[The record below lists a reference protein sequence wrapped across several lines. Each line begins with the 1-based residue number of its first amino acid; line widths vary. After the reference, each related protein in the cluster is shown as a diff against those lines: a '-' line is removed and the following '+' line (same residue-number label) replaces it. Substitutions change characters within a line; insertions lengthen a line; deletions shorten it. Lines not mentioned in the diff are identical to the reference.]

1 MHRNSQKLHIFT
13 KIFFAFLFLVVVTV
27 SVLLFRNSLQIHSF
41 IEWRTSV
48 YLTDVTYQIVDKV
61 NGRIEQSVQTLRML
75 RDSAIL
81 FESPQVESFLERKKS
96 FAGYDDLRLFSTPEE
111 ARAWLEEAYP
121 GVYMDTEMALKGETQ
136 LLFAPDQ
143 DAMIYC
149 VSDTSDEDLAVIIG
163 IKTQETLKKL
173 LNNEC
178 FNGQG
183 TSFAVTRDGQA
194 ITTPG
199 RIDLYQELRKLQTG
213 HTSDEDIALLE
224 QMEADAHAGKSGTM
238 LFEDI
243 GAKGVMIRYEPL
255 DYSGWYIITIIPANI
270 ISMETESLSN
280 YNLFLT
286 AIVIFLLFIS
296 MLGLTISHQKN
307 QKKLSQLAFCDEL
320 TGGMNDTSF
329 RMTAQRYMKEQEG
342 QYVLV
347 SMDIQDFK
355 MINQVYGTQ
364 EGNRTLRYVYRT
376 LLSQLRSDEP
386 MARNCG
392 DVFFFLLKDRDK
404 TTICTRLLK
413 IYEAVN
419 KFNQELKEPYYLEL
433 YFGIYQPE
441 SGDEALADMQEKANI
456 ARKHKKGDDRYRY
469 NFYDEEVQKR
479 NIREKELMGMVDYS
493 LRNGDFLIYLQPKVQ
508 LENNRIAGAEA
519 LIRWKH
525 PELGMLSPAMFIPSA
540 ERYRLISQLD
550 LFVFEEVCRTLA
562 RWKAEGRELLPISV
576 NLSRQNM
583 DTPNFLDD
591 YRKLCKKYDVNPNLI
606 EFELT
611 ETILFEDPQGIKCF
625 IDEMH
630 ASGFQCSLD
639 DFGTGFSA
647 LGLLNDLDVDAIKL
661 DQSFFR
667 GKNDTRRGRYIVE
680 SILRLAAQ
688 LHIRTVAEGIDELRQ
703 VEYLRQAA
711 CDMIQGF
718 YFFKPMPVEEFEAAA
733 YEDQHLR
740 TLAPPQQNA
749 GSGESQEL
757 SAAWNPS
764 TEKNIILFSYFL
776 DEDKVVF
783 SVPFSPV
790 LKNQTTIQNATALFR
805 SSDLIHKNDRT
816 DFFRAVERCRRER
829 VWVESTL
836 RFYLTDGRY
845 EWLETHLHLHKNTC
859 AAMGGETI
867 TGILVDMAGWKS
879 ELNRWKEK
887 ANRDALTGL
896 YNREFFEHYVR
907 LKLRSEEL
915 NTAALIFIDVDD
927 FKQANDTLGHAF
939 GDDILCCMAKRILG
953 VFRQTDIAARYGG
966 DEFVVFVPS
975 VGREILETRLQQL
988 CEAFQQPYRNGSLIY
1003 QISGSVGA
1011 ALFPDDGK
1019 DYKTLLEHADE
1030 ALYEA
1035 KNRGKGRYMLYGQFP
1050 YPKENG
1056 EQ

>member
-1 MHRNSQKLHIFT
+1 MRRNIRKPRIFVR
-13 KIFFAFLFLVVVTV
+13 IFLASLFLVVVIV
-27 SVLLFRNSLQIHSF
+27 SALLFRNSLQIHSF

-61 NGRIEQSVQTLRML
+61 NDRIEQSVQTLRML

-81 FESPQVESFLERKKS
+81 FEPSQAESFLERKKS

-111 ARAWLEEAYP
+111 AEIWLEKEYP
-121 GVYMDTEMALKGETQ
+121 NVNMDTEMALQGETQ
-136 LLFAPDQ
+136 LLFASEQ

-149 VSDTSDEDLAVIIG
+149 VPDTSDEDLAVIIG

-183 TSFAVTRDGQA
+183 TSFAITRDGHT

-199 RIDLYQELRKLQTG
+199 RMDLYQELRELQTG
-213 HTSDEDIALLE
+213 DTSEENLALLD
-224 QMEADAHAGKSGTM
+224 QMEADVDAGKSGTL
-238 LFEDI
+238 LFQDI
-243 GAKGVMIRYEPL
+243 GQKGVMLRYEPL
-255 DYSGWYIITIIPANI
+255 NYSGWYIVTIIPANI
-270 ISMETESLSN
+270 ISMGTESLSN

-286 AIVIFLLFIS
+286 AIVIFLLFVS
-296 MLGLTISHQKN
+296 MLGLTVNHQKN

-320 TGGMNDTSF
+320 TGGMNDTKF
-329 RMTAQRYMKEQEG
+329 RLTAQQIMQEQQG

-364 EGNRTLRYVYRT
+364 EGNRTLRYIYQTLRT
-376 LLSQLRSDEP
+376 QLRGDEP
-386 MARNCG
+386 MARNYG
-392 DVFFFLLKDRDK
+392 DVFFFLLKNRDE
-404 TTICTRLLK
+404 TAICTRLMK

-419 KFNQELKEPYYLEL
+419 RFNQDLKEPYYLEL

-441 SGDEALADMQEKANI
+441 DGQETLADMQEKANI
-456 ARKHKKGDDRYRY
+456 ARKQKKGDDRYRY
-469 NFYDEEVQKR
+469 NFYDEEEQRR

-493 LRNGDFLIYLQPKVQ
+493 LRNGDFLVYLQPKVQ
-508 LENNRIAGAEA
+508 LDNNRISGAEA

-525 PELGMLSPAMFIPSA
+525 PELGMLSPALFIPSA
-540 ERYRLISQLD
+540 ERYRMINRLD

-562 RWKAEGRELLPISV
+562 RWKEEGRELLPISV

-591 YRKLCKKYDVNPNLI
+591 YRNLCRQYDVNPNLI

-711 CDMIQGF
+711 CDTIQGF
-718 YFFKPMPVEEFEAAA
+718 YFFKPMTVEEFETVA
-733 YEDQHLR
+733 YEGKQLK
-740 TLAPPQQNA
+740 T
-749 GSGESQEL
+749 L
-757 SAAWNPS
+757 SAKPEMNEEQNGALSVLRDSS

-776 DEDKVVF
+776 DEDKVIF
-783 SVPFSPV
+783 SIPFSPV
-790 LKNQTTIQNATALFR
+790 LKDQTIIANAAALFR
-805 SSDLIHKNDRT
+805 SSELIHKNDRAE
-816 DFFRAVERCRRER
+816 FFRTVDRCRREHI
-829 VWVESTL
+829 WVESTL
-836 RFYLTDGRY
+836 RFYLADGRY
-845 EWLETHLHLHKNTC
+845 EWLETHLHVHKN
-859 AAMGGETI
+859 ANAVVGSEMI
-867 TGILVDMAGWKS
+867 TGILVNMTGWKS

-896 YNREFFEHYVR
+896 YNREFFEHNVR
-907 LKLRSEEL
+907 GQLRSEEL
-915 NTAALIFIDVDD
+915 HSAALIFIDVDD
-927 FKQANDTLGHAF
+927 FKRANDTLGHAF

-953 VFRQTDIAARYGG
+953 VFRHTDIAARYGG

-988 CEAFQQPYRNGSLIY
+988 CEAFQQPYGNGAMNY
-1003 QISGSVGA
+1003 QISGSIGA
-1011 ALFPDDGK
+1011 ALFPDDGR

-1030 ALYEA
+1030 ALYQA
-1035 KNRGKGRYMLYGQFP
+1035 KKSGKGRYALYSQLRFGR
-1050 YPKENG
+1050 ERD
-1056 EQ
+1056 

>member
-27 SVLLFRNSLQIHSF
+27 SVLLFRNSLQIHSV
-41 IEWRTSV
+41 IEWRTSA

-111 ARAWLEEAYP
+111 AKAWLEEAYP

-199 RIDLYQELRKLQTG
+199 RIDLYQELRELQTG
-213 HTSDEDIALLE
+213 HTSDENIALLE
-224 QMEADAHAGKSGTM
+224 QMEADVHAGKSGTM

-243 GAKGVMIRYEPL
+243 GAKGVMIRYESL

-667 GKNDTRRGRYIVE
+667 GAVYCRKYPASGGT
-680 SILRLAAQ
+680 
-688 LHIRTVAEGIDELRQ
+688 
-703 VEYLRQAA
+703 
-711 CDMIQGF
+711 
-718 YFFKPMPVEEFEAAA
+718 AA
-733 YEDQHLR
+733 YS
-740 TLAPPQQNA
+740 N
-749 GSGESQEL
+749 
-757 SAAWNPS
+757 
-764 TEKNIILFSYFL
+764 
-776 DEDKVVF
+776 
-783 SVPFSPV
+783 
-790 LKNQTTIQNATALFR
+790 
-805 SSDLIHKNDRT
+805 
-816 DFFRAVERCRRER
+816 
-829 VWVESTL
+829 
-836 RFYLTDGRY
+836 
-845 EWLETHLHLHKNTC
+845 
-859 AAMGGETI
+859 GG
-867 TGILVDMAGWKS
+867 G
-879 ELNRWKEK
+879 
-887 ANRDALTGL
+887 
-896 YNREFFEHYVR
+896 
-907 LKLRSEEL
+907 
-915 NTAALIFIDVDD
+915 
-927 FKQANDTLGHAF
+927 GH
-939 GDDILCCMAKRILG
+939 
-953 VFRQTDIAARYGG
+953 
-966 DEFVVFVPS
+966 
-975 VGREILETRLQQL
+975 
-988 CEAFQQPYRNGSLIY
+988 
-1003 QISGSVGA
+1003 
-1011 ALFPDDGK
+1011 
-1019 DYKTLLEHADE
+1019 
-1030 ALYEA
+1030 
-1035 KNRGKGRYMLYGQFP
+1035 
-1050 YPKENG
+1050 
-1056 EQ
+1056 

>member
-27 SVLLFRNSLQIHSF
+27 SVLLFRNSLQIHSL

-111 ARAWLEEAYP
+111 AKAWLEEAYP

-213 HTSDEDIALLE
+213 HTRDENIALLE

-270 ISMETESLSN
+270 ISMGTESLSN

-392 DVFFFLLKDRDK
+392 DVFFFLLKNRDK

-606 EFELT
+606 ELELT

-630 ASGFQCSLD
+630 AVF
-639 DFGTGFSA
+639 
-647 LGLLNDLDVDAIKL
+647 
-661 DQSFFR
+661 
-667 GKNDTRRGRYIVE
+667 
-680 SILRLAAQ
+680 
-688 LHIRTVAEGIDELRQ
+688 
-703 VEYLRQAA
+703 
-711 CDMIQGF
+711 
-718 YFFKPMPVEEFEAAA
+718 
-733 YEDQHLR
+733 
-740 TLAPPQQNA
+740 A
-749 GSGESQEL
+749 G
-757 SAAWNPS
+757 
-764 TEKNIILFSYFL
+764 
-776 DEDKVVF
+776 
-783 SVPFSPV
+783 
-790 LKNQTTIQNATALFR
+790 
-805 SSDLIHKNDRT
+805 
-816 DFFRAVERCRRER
+816 
-829 VWVESTL
+829 
-836 RFYLTDGRY
+836 
-845 EWLETHLHLHKNTC
+845 
-859 AAMGGETI
+859 
-867 TGILVDMAGWKS
+867 
-879 ELNRWKEK
+879 
-887 ANRDALTGL
+887 
-896 YNREFFEHYVR
+896 
-907 LKLRSEEL
+907 
-915 NTAALIFIDVDD
+915 
-927 FKQANDTLGHAF
+927 
-939 GDDILCCMAKRILG
+939 
-953 VFRQTDIAARYGG
+953 
-966 DEFVVFVPS
+966 
-975 VGREILETRLQQL
+975 
-988 CEAFQQPYRNGSLIY
+988 
-1003 QISGSVGA
+1003 
-1011 ALFPDDGK
+1011 
-1019 DYKTLLEHADE
+1019 
-1030 ALYEA
+1030 
-1035 KNRGKGRYMLYGQFP
+1035 
-1050 YPKENG
+1050 
-1056 EQ
+1056 

>member
-111 ARAWLEEAYP
+111 AKAWLEEAYP

-199 RIDLYQELRKLQTG
+199 RIDLYQELRELQTG
-213 HTSDEDIALLE
+213 HTSDENIALLE
-224 QMEADAHAGKSGTM
+224 QMEADVHAGKSGTM

-392 DVFFFLLKDRDK
+392 DVFFFLLKNRDK

-749 GSGESQEL
+749 GSGES
-757 SAAWNPS
+757 
-764 TEKNIILFSYFL
+764 
-776 DEDKVVF
+776 
-783 SVPFSPV
+783 
-790 LKNQTTIQNATALFR
+790 
-805 SSDLIHKNDRT
+805 
-816 DFFRAVERCRRER
+816 
-829 VWVESTL
+829 
-836 RFYLTDGRY
+836 
-845 EWLETHLHLHKNTC
+845 
-859 AAMGGETI
+859 
-867 TGILVDMAGWKS
+867 
-879 ELNRWKEK
+879 
-887 ANRDALTGL
+887 
-896 YNREFFEHYVR
+896 
-907 LKLRSEEL
+907 
-915 NTAALIFIDVDD
+915 
-927 FKQANDTLGHAF
+927 
-939 GDDILCCMAKRILG
+939 
-953 VFRQTDIAARYGG
+953 
-966 DEFVVFVPS
+966 
-975 VGREILETRLQQL
+975 
-988 CEAFQQPYRNGSLIY
+988 
-1003 QISGSVGA
+1003 
-1011 ALFPDDGK
+1011 
-1019 DYKTLLEHADE
+1019 
-1030 ALYEA
+1030 
-1035 KNRGKGRYMLYGQFP
+1035 
-1050 YPKENG
+1050 
-1056 EQ
+1056 

>member
-111 ARAWLEEAYP
+111 AKAWLEEAYP

-213 HTSDEDIALLE
+213 HTSDENIALLE

-392 DVFFFLLKDRDK
+392 DVFFFLLKNRDK

-540 ERYRLISQLD
+540 ERYRLIGQ
-550 LFVFEEVCRTLA
+550 RT
-562 RWKAEGRELLPISV
+562 
-576 NLSRQNM
+576 
-583 DTPNFLDD
+583 
-591 YRKLCKKYDVNPNLI
+591 
-606 EFELT
+606 
-611 ETILFEDPQGIKCF
+611 
-625 IDEMH
+625 
-630 ASGFQCSLD
+630 
-639 DFGTGFSA
+639 
-647 LGLLNDLDVDAIKL
+647 
-661 DQSFFR
+661 
-667 GKNDTRRGRYIVE
+667 
-680 SILRLAAQ
+680 
-688 LHIRTVAEGIDELRQ
+688 
-703 VEYLRQAA
+703 
-711 CDMIQGF
+711 
-718 YFFKPMPVEEFEAAA
+718 
-733 YEDQHLR
+733 
-740 TLAPPQQNA
+740 
-749 GSGESQEL
+749 
-757 SAAWNPS
+757 
-764 TEKNIILFSYFL
+764 
-776 DEDKVVF
+776 
-783 SVPFSPV
+783 
-790 LKNQTTIQNATALFR
+790 
-805 SSDLIHKNDRT
+805 
-816 DFFRAVERCRRER
+816 
-829 VWVESTL
+829 
-836 RFYLTDGRY
+836 
-845 EWLETHLHLHKNTC
+845 
-859 AAMGGETI
+859 
-867 TGILVDMAGWKS
+867 KS
-879 ELNRWKEK
+879 WTK
-887 ANRDALTGL
+887 
-896 YNREFFEHYVR
+896 
-907 LKLRSEEL
+907 
-915 NTAALIFIDVDD
+915 
-927 FKQANDTLGHAF
+927 
-939 GDDILCCMAKRILG
+939 
-953 VFRQTDIAARYGG
+953 
-966 DEFVVFVPS
+966 
-975 VGREILETRLQQL
+975 
-988 CEAFQQPYRNGSLIY
+988 
-1003 QISGSVGA
+1003 
-1011 ALFPDDGK
+1011 
-1019 DYKTLLEHADE
+1019 
-1030 ALYEA
+1030 
-1035 KNRGKGRYMLYGQFP
+1035 
-1050 YPKENG
+1050 
-1056 EQ
+1056 